1 MFLTKKITLP
11 PVNHEWYKNPA
22 NQVWSLAY
30 SEFCDLEK
38 IFKVGKGELSINLRL
53 CLLTLCVGEVY
64 GMPANWGPFME
75 DDTYNRMIAAISM
88 AIPEWATVAN
98 IADFMGTDEDD
109 VRRCINKFATK
120 PEHELRVAVTRYRVI
135 RALLDSDLDGIW
147 DEPEKYAA
155 GLYDEF
161 DDDFDSAKFVSLQ

>member
-1 MFLTKKITLP
+1 MFLTKKIALP
-11 PVNHEWYKNPA
+11 RVNHEWYENPA
-22 NQVWSLAY
+22 NENWTLAY

-38 IFKVGKGELSINLRL
+38 IFKAGKGELSINLRL

-75 DDTYNRMIAAISM
+75 HDTYNRMIAAIFM

-98 IADFMGTDEDD
+98 IADFTGASEDH
-109 VRRCINKFATK
+109 VRRSIEKHATA
-120 PEHELRVAVTRYRVI
+120 PEHELRVAVTRYRII

-147 DEPEKYAA
+147 DKPEKYAA
-155 GLYDEF
+155 GLYNEF
-161 DDDFDSAKFVSLQ
+161 DDDFDSAKFVSL

>member
-11 PVNHEWYKNPA
+11 RVNHEWYENPA
-22 NQVWSLAY
+22 NQVWTLAY

-38 IFKVGKGELSINLRL
+38 IFKAGKGELSINLRL

-64 GMPANWGPFME
+64 GMTPDRGPFLE
-75 DDTYNRMIAAISM
+75 DDTYNRMIAAIFM

-109 VRRCINKFATK
+109 VQRCINKFATK

-147 DEPEKYAA
+147 DEPEKYAT

-161 DDDFDSAKFVSLQ
+161 DDDFDSAKFVSL